1 MKTQILYE
9 DKDIIVCYKP
19 AGLAVQSGRASEAD
33 MVSELKNHLAKEG
46 RKVMCVSG
54 AGASVRCGLPSEKNP
69 VYLGVIHRLDQPV
82 SGILVFAKNPRAAAE
97 LSRQV
102 ADHSMRKTYRAI
114 VSAQEYGNP
123 KSEKK
128 AAERQEGKDGGT
140 ELTDYMVKT
149 PGGGARIADPK
160 EKGAKRAQLFY
171 RCLEKKTNCALLEID
186 LKTGR
191 HHQIRVQMAHADMP
205 LLGDSRYGNEKSLE
219 LSRRFGIR
227 QIQLQAAGLSFTHP
241 GTGKRISFEAENKLG
256 FEEWNEHKTNWGE

>member
-9 DKDIIVCYKP
+9 DQDLIVCYKP

-33 MVSELKNHLAKEG
+33 MVSELKNHLAKGG
-46 RKVMCVSG
+46 RKVLSASG

-82 SGILVFAKNPRAAAE
+82 PGVLVFAKNPRSAAA

-102 ADHSMRKTYRAI
+102 ADHSMQKTYRAI
-114 VSAQEYGNP
+114 VLIQERGNRE
-123 KSEKK
+123 SEKNTATREEEK
-128 AAERQEGKDGGT
+128 ADKT

-171 RCLEKKTNCALLEID
+171 RCLEKKADCALLEID

-191 HHQIRVQMAHADMP
+191 HHQIRVQMAHAGMP
-205 LLGDSRYGNEKSLE
+205 LLGDSRYGNEKSQE
-219 LSRRFGIR
+219 LSRRLGIR